1 MHCVSF
7 FSRLAEYSIF
17 AEVGERRYHGNFG
30 WGLQLVAFLTYFVC
44 IKNFYMSNFDY
55 NYDNG
60 WEQGKIL
67 AGWIILFLQFSFGIY
82 YIVHLLTTA
91 DNFFRSNWVC

>member
-7 FSRLAEYSIF
+7 FSGLAEYSIF

-91 DNFFRSNWVC
+91 GQLF